1 MKKKNIL
8 IIGLG
13 NIGSKR
19 LNILIKNKI
28 YNKIYIFD
36 KIKLKRLYS
45 NFVPDEQFYCIR
57 GSMKGSGEKLVN
69 KPVSVYGQTE
79 VTTDLYSAREKSK

>member
-19 LNILIKNKI
+19 VNILIKNKI

-36 KIKLKRLYS
+36 KIQLHINFLTLKDFFLY
-45 NFVPDEQFYCIR
+45 NLF
-57 GSMKGSGEKLVN
+57 
-69 KPVSVYGQTE
+69 
-79 VTTDLYSAREKSK
+79 